1 MTFEQKWLE
10 FDFNPFILFDANG
23 KVINLNSEAQF
34 LLGIVTAKEI
44 FELTTA
50 NASIN
55 FGFKTTFIDLSYG
68 RFKFF
73 ALTVGYENEN
83 EIGIKLYR
91 FIEQQIVVKKPQ
103 GELTN
108 IFSIIDLCIMT
119 NSINSNT
126 NFIKDYDPA
135 IPDVMIDIDLV
146 VKIINKIYLCFADNM
161 QIKTKVFYR
170 VGEYIKLQEQ
180 KYGIF
185 SIEISSQNK
194 NKNILQDLEKLCH
207 KNNIIF
213 HTDKNSISIDLP
225 IITK

>member
-34 LLGIVTAKEI
+34 LLGIATTKEI
-44 FELTTA
+44 FELATA

-73 ALTVGYENEN
+73 GLTVGYENEN

-91 FIEQQIVVKKPQ
+91 LIEHQVVVKKPQ

-119 NSINSNT
+119 NSINSAT
-126 NFIKDYDPA
+126 NFTKNYDPA
-135 IPDVMIDIDLV
+135 IPDVIIDSNLI
-146 VKIINKIYLCFADNM
+146 VKIINKIYLCFADNA
-161 QIKTKVFYR
+161 QIETKVFYR
-170 VGEYIKLQEQ
+170 VGEYMKLQEQ

-185 SIEISSQNK
+185 SIKISSQNK
-194 NKNILQDLEKLCH
+194 DKNILQDIEEFCY
-207 KNNIIF
+207 KNNIIIN
-213 HTDKNSISIDLP
+213 TNKNSISIDLP